1 MPLWFFP
8 ALLGL
13 FAIVSLAA
21 GAWLLLHMRDV
32 ARVFSGKRDGEIVP
46 GPGSRHA
53 SRSAVWLGLAVF
65 NAGWIACVL
74 IWVFAIEADVT
85 NTVVGGAI

>member
-13 FAIVSLAA
+13 LAIISLTA
-21 GAWLLLHMRDV
+21 GLWLLLHMRDV
-32 ARVFSGKRDGEIVP
+32 ARVFSGKREGELVP
-46 GPGSRHA
+46 GPGGRHA
-53 SRSAVWLGLAVF
+53 SHRAVWIAILVF

-74 IWVFAIEADVT
+74 LWLFTIGGDANAIAD
-85 NTVVGGAI
+85 AAP